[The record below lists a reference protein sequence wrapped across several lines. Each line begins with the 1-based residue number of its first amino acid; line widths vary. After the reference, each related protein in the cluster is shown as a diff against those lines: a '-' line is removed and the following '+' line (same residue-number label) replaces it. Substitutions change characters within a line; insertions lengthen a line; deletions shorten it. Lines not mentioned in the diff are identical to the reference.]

1 LFEFLETSLPSAGA
15 NPPNYMKK
23 FLSLLFALL
32 LVNAAFAQILIPAK
46 WASKPSKKEV
56 KIGETIELIF
66 EASIIKD
73 WYLYSTDFD
82 PDCGPIVTTFTFEPH
97 ASYETVGDI
106 VPVNPIKKMD
116 EVFGCEVSIFK
127 GKGTFKQKIRVKSA
141 DLRIYGN
148 YDYQVCSDIDG
159 KCIPFDEDFAFDDFK
174 VLNVGGSAPKQ
185 ENNKEEPSASLPP
198 EESQASQEEGAV
210 SPEDVELA
218 GEQKLIEAEEFST
231 EIGDPAGLGLWAFLL
246 LAFTT
251 GLAALIT
258 PCVFPMIPM
267 TVTFFLKDAGTRAM
281 GIRNG
286 LVFGV
291 SIIGIYTL
299 LGTLFAMIL
308 GAEGLNAMA
317 THWLPNLFIFVVF
330 FFFALAF
337 LGMFELVLPAS
348 WVNKVDRKADQGGLI
363 GIFFMAFALALVSF
377 SCTVPI
383 VGSVLILSAGG
394 EILKPILGM
403 LSFSLAFAIPFTLFA
418 IFPEWLKSLPKS
430 GGWLNSVKV
439 VLGFLELALGLKFLS
454 VADQAYHW
462 GLLDREIYL
471 GFWIVIFTMMA
482 FYLIGKIRL
491 PHDSKM
497 EAISV
502 PRLIMSIGVFTF
514 VLYLVPG
521 MFGAPLKALAGYLP
535 PMSTHDFDV
544 PGLLRESAT
553 GTQAEATLLC
563 DPVPRHSDR
572 LKFPHGIRGYF
583 DYQEALSCAKEQGK
597 PLFIDFTGHGCVNC
611 REMEAR
617 VWADPAVLERMR
629 ERFVMVALYVDDKK
643 ELSKEEWITSTYDGK
658 VKKSIGK
665 QNADFQITR
674 FNNNAQPYYIILDPH
689 TEKLLAPPK
698 AYDLEV
704 KNFVD
709 FLDGALGRYKAKK

>member
-1 LFEFLETSLPSAGA
+1 
-15 NPPNYMKK
+15 MKK
-23 FLSLLFALL
+23 FFPIL
-32 LVNAAFAQILIPAK
+32 LVFLWANAAFTQILTPAK
-46 WASKPSKKEV
+46 WTHRASAAEV

-66 EASIIKD
+66 EATIIKD

-82 PDCGPIVTTFTFEPH
+82 PDCGPIVTSFTFESHP
-97 ASYETVGDI
+97 SYELVGEI
-106 VPVNPIKKMD
+106 VPVKPIRKMD

-127 GKGTFKQKIRVKSA
+127 GKGQFRQKIKVKTA
-141 DLRIYGN
+141 DLRVYGN

-174 VLNVGGSAPKQ
+174 VSAVGSATRPTPSGTTPSDPALVEKA
-185 ENNKEEPSASLPP
+185 EDAEEVPP
-198 EESQASQEEGAV
+198 AGEEGQAEV
-210 SPEDVELA
+210 QSPEMV
-218 GEQKLIEAEEFST
+218 EEFST
-231 EIGDPAGLGLWAFLL
+231 EINDPSGLTLWAFLL

-267 TVTFFLKDAGTRAM
+267 TVTFFLKDAGTRAR

-286 LVFGV
+286 LVFGI
-291 SIIGIYTL
+291 SIIAIYTL
-299 LGTLFAMIL
+299 LGTVFALLL

-317 THWLPNLFIFVVF
+317 THWLPNLFIFVIF

-348 WVNKVDRKADQGGLI
+348 WVNKVDRRADQGGLV

-403 LSFSLAFAIPFTLFA
+403 LAFSMAFAIPFTLFA

-471 GFWIVIFTMMA
+471 AFWIIIFAMMG

-497 EAISV
+497 ESIGV
-502 PRLIMSIGVFTF
+502 PRLIMAIGIFTF

-535 PMSTHDFDV
+535 PMSTHDFDL
-544 PGLLRESAT
+544 PGLIREGGA
-553 GTQAEATLLC
+553 GGKQEGAALC
-563 DPVPRHSDR
+563 DAVPKYSDQ
-572 LKFPHGIRGYF
+572 KNFKYPHGLKGY
-583 DYQEALSCAKEQGK
+583 YEYKEALECAKESGK

-617 VWADPAVLERMR
+617 VWSDPAVLSRLKNE
-629 ERFVMVALYVDDKK
+629 FVMVALYVDDKK
-643 ELSKEEWITSTYDGK
+643 ELPEEEWYTSTYDGK
-658 VKKSIGK
+658 VKKTMGK

-674 FNNNAQPYYIILDPH
+674 FNNNAQPYYIILDPA
-689 TEKLLAPPK
+689 TEKLLAAPK

-704 KNFVD
+704 KNFVE
-709 FLDGALGRYKAKK
+709 FLDGALARYRAYK